1 MSNWDLM
8 MPGMGLTSIGLAG
21 VVLAYAEIAHTF
33 IDGMHALA
41 GLTMFIGLIILAVG
55 ILDGGVSTS
64 NRAKA
69 TVLVILSIALG
80 FGAYAFTLNTVST
93 TATFAGVL
101 LAIAAPA
108 VVIAYVAMKH
118 AQVLRPVSAIFAL
131 GSVAGIA
138 AFVAFGMVG
147 PSPYLFAQE
156 ADDAA
161 VEAPAPPEPEPLPE
175 GLPETVVL
183 MLEGSA
189 VSGAPDY
196 DPDEATVGPGGV
208 VTWIN
213 EDVAVHTATDK
224 ATAGA
229 VFDTGLVAAGDS
241 YSLLADDLEP
251 GTYEYFCLV
260 HPWMESVL
268 TVSGGEGAGDAGALP
283 EPDEA
288 VEPPAEAGAPAL
300 RVSMPDG
307 SSLPDPDKDFYVP
320 PSADVEAGALVAWS
334 NDDIAAHTVTSGEP
348 GPGAGD
354 LFDSGVMAPGATF
367 ERTFDEPGDYDYFCA
382 LHPWMTG
389 SVSVS

>member
-41 GLTMFIGLIILAVG
+41 GLTMFIGLIILSVG

-93 TATFAGVL
+93 TATFAGIL
-101 LAIAAPA
+101 MAIAAPA
-108 VVIAYVAMKH
+108 VIIAYVAMKH
-118 AQVLRPVSAIFAL
+118 SQVIRPVSAIFVL

-156 ADDAA
+156 AEPAEAAA
-161 VEAPAPPEPEPLPE
+161 VPEEPAPADLPPAD
-175 GLPETVVL
+175 LPETVIR
-183 MLEGSA
+183 MLEGSS
-189 VSGAPDY
+189 VSGTPDY
-196 DPDEATVGPGGV
+196 DPDDAAVAVGGV
-208 VTWIN
+208 VTWVN
-213 EDVAVHTATDK
+213 EDAVIHTATDK
-224 ATAGA
+224 ETNGQI
-229 VFDTGLVAAGDS
+229 FDTGLVAAGDS
-241 YSLLADDLEP
+241 YSMLAADVGE
-251 GTYEYFCLV
+251 GEYEYFCLV

-268 TVSGGEGAGDAGALP
+268 TISDQGADGATQPAGSEQPADGANLEVSIPLD
-283 EPDEA
+283 
-288 VEPPAEAGAPAL
+288 
-300 RVSMPDG
+300 
-307 SSLPDPDKDFYVP
+307 SSLPDPEKEFYVP
-320 PSADVEAGALVAWS
+320 ESAAAAAGTTVSWYNYDV
-334 NDDIAAHTVTSGEP
+334 AAHTVTSGTP
-348 GPGAGD
+348 GGD
-354 LFDSGVMAPGATF
+354 VGSLFDSGIMAPDARFEWTF
-367 ERTFDEPGDYDYFCA
+367 SEPGEYDYFCI

>member
-93 TATFAGVL
+93 TATFAGIL
-101 LAIAAPA
+101 MAITAPA
-108 VVIAYVAMKH
+108 VIIAYVAMKH
-118 AQVLRPVSAIFAL
+118 AQVLKPVSAIFVL

-147 PSPYLFAQE
+147 PSPYLFAEEVPEE
-156 ADDAA
+156 ADI
-161 VEAPAPPEPEPLPE
+161 PEPVEVELPPADLPE
-175 GLPETVVL
+175 ITVI
-183 MLEGSA
+183 MLEGSS

-196 DPDEATVGPGGV
+196 DPDEITVGPGTV
-208 VTWIN
+208 ITWVN

-224 ATAGA
+224 ATTGSI
-229 VFDTGLVAAGDS
+229 FDTGLVSAGDS
-241 YSLLADDLEP
+241 YSILSDDLEP
-251 GTYEYFCLV
+251 GTYEYFCIV

-268 TVSGGEGAGDAGALP
+268 TVTGSDSDMQII
-283 EPDEA
+283 PDSSEM
-288 VEPPAEAGAPAL
+288 AETL
-300 RVSMPDG
+300 TVSMPDG
-307 SSLPDPDKDFYVP
+307 SSLPDPDKEYYVP
-320 PSADVEAGALVAWS
+320 VHAEVNAGTKIIWT
-334 NDDIAAHTVTSGEP
+334 NDDIASHTVTSGVP
-348 GPGAGD
+348 GGDVGAV
-354 LFDSGVMAPGATF
+354 FDSGIMPPGATF
-367 ERTFDEPGDYDYFCA
+367 EWTFDESGEQDYFCI

>member
-93 TATFAGVL
+93 TATFAGIL
-101 LAIAAPA
+101 MAITAPA
-108 VVIAYVAMKH
+108 VIIAYVAMKH
-118 AQVLRPVSAIFAL
+118 AQVLKPISAIFVL

-147 PSPYLFAQE
+147 PSPYLFAE
-156 ADDAA
+156 
-161 VEAPAPPEPEPLPE
+161 EAPPEAELPEPVPE
-175 GLPETVVL
+175 PEAPPAGLPEITVL
-183 MLEGSA
+183 MLEGSS
-189 VSGAPDY
+189 VSGTPDY
-196 DPDEATVGPGGV
+196 DPDEVTVGPGTV
-208 VTWIN
+208 ITWFN
-213 EDVAVHTATDK
+213 EDAAAHTATDK
-224 ATAGA
+224 ATTGG
-229 VFDTGLVAAGDS
+229 VFDTGLLGVGDS
-241 YSLLADDLEP
+241 YSLSSDDLEP

-268 TVSGGEGAGDAGALP
+268 TITESDPAPAETADAGS
-283 EPDEA
+283 D
-288 VEPPAEAGAPAL
+288 AETLA
-300 RVSMPDG
+300 VSMPEG
-307 SSLPDPDKDFYVP
+307 SSIPDPDKDFYVP
-320 PSADVEAGALVAWS
+320 VHAEVGAGTLVVWT
-334 NDDIAAHTVTSGEP
+334 NDDIAAHTVTSGVP
-348 GPGAGD
+348 GGNVGED
-354 LFDSGVMAPGATF
+354 FDSGVMPPDATF
-367 ERTFDEPGDYDYFCA
+367 EWTFDEPGEHDYFCI

>member
-41 GLTMFIGLIILAVG
+41 GLTMFIGLIILSVG

-93 TATFAGVL
+93 TATFAGIL
-101 LAIAAPA
+101 MAIAAPA
-108 VVIAYVAMKH
+108 VIIAYVAMKH
-118 AQVLRPVSAIFAL
+118 SEVIRPVSVIFVL

-138 AFVAFGMVG
+138 AFVAFGMAG
-147 PSPYLFAQE
+147 PSPYLLAQE
-156 ADDAA
+156 AEPA
-161 VEAPAPPEPEPLPE
+161 EALAEPEEPVPVELPPAD
-175 GLPETVVL
+175 LPETVIR
-183 MLEGSA
+183 MLEGSS
-189 VSGAPDY
+189 VSGTPDY
-196 DPDEATVGPGGV
+196 DPDDAAVAVGGL

-213 EDVAVHTATDK
+213 EDAVIHTATDK
-224 ATAGA
+224 ETNGEI
-229 VFDTGLVAAGDS
+229 FDTGLVAAGDS
-241 YSLLADDLEP
+241 YSMLAADVGE
-251 GTYEYFCLV
+251 GEYEYFCLV

-268 TVSGGEGAGDAGALP
+268 TISGADVGGDGAAQGGSDAAQGA
-283 EPDEA
+283 DG
-288 VEPPAEAGAPAL
+288 GATLEISIPI
-300 RVSMPDG
+300 D
-307 SSLPDPDKDFYVP
+307 SSLPDPEKEFYVP
-320 PSADVEAGALVAWS
+320 ESAAVEAGTTVVWY
-334 NDDIAAHTVTSGEP
+334 NYDIAAHTVTSGTP
-348 GPGAGD
+348 GGD
-354 LFDSGVMAPGATF
+354 VGSLFDSGIMAPDAEF
-367 ERTFDEPGDYDYFCA
+367 EWEFSEPGEYDYFCI